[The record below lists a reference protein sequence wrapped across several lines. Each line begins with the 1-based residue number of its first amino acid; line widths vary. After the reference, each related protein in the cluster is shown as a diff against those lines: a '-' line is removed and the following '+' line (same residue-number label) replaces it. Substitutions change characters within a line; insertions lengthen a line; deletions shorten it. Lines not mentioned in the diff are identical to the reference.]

1 MIKEK
6 NRFESCLILSKN
18 DRSKSCSKK
27 KKGWDKSTLLCSFAK
42 WWIASN
48 VKYLSSRIRAITS
61 PRLKLD
67 ILICPPV
74 FFHFTFLLISLPPLS
89 PIPSSKNHGHDLPWK
104 LYSPIDSLALQF
116 LFIPRRTKLPA
127 TVRFILRHLARLTA
141 CRVSQLSVS
150 YAQRHSST
158 DGRDS
163 NRKVR
168 LAEWRGIGDRPSSTN
183 DIEMERLPNKSG
195 QWVIAEYVQRN
206 IPERTPFLSLFSL
219 RFFYLR
225 SFLLF
230 FFFFF
235 PFQTCLSF
243 LGGERRAGTEE
254 RNGKEIALRFFLS
267 TFLSRRKSKKE
278 KGKRISLFVSL

>member
-1 MIKEK
+1 MVNSLERQIFGEQ
-6 NRFESCLILSKN
+6 NTR
-18 DRSKSCSKK
+18 DYV
-27 KKGWDKSTLLCSFAK
+27 A
-42 WWIASN
+42 
-48 VKYLSSRIRAITS
+48 TS
-61 PRLKLD
+61 RLKPRLD

-89 PIPSSKNHGHDLPWK
+89 PILSPIPISKNHGHDLPWK

-195 QWVIAEYVQRN
+195 QWVIAEYAQRN
-206 IPERTPFLSLFSL
+206 IPEQTPFLSLFSL
-219 RFFYLR
+219 RFFYD
-225 SFLLF
+225 LF
-230 FFFFF
+230 FSFFFSDV
-235 PFQTCLSF
+235 SF
-243 LGGERRAGTEE
+243 FFERGEESGDRGT
-254 RNGKEIALRFFLS
+254 
-267 TFLSRRKSKKE
+267 
-278 KGKRISLFVSL
+278 KR

>member
-74 FFHFTFLLISLPPLS
+74 FFHFTLPRLLLISLPPLS

-230 FFFFF
+230 FFLFFSFSDVSFFF
-235 PFQTCLSF
+235 
-243 LGGERRAGTEE
+243 GRGEESGDRGT
-254 RNGKEIALRFFLS
+254 
-267 TFLSRRKSKKE
+267 
-278 KGKRISLFVSL
+278 KR